1 MSHNEYLNWLYVDKC
16 KFDELQETKIELE
29 KQLLSINENISN
41 IIGKKIA
48 NRIYIR
54 EFNESTKCKKC
65 NLISALVRNNLCYS
79 CC

>member
-16 KFDELQETKIELE
+16 KLEELYETKIELE
-29 KQLLSINENISN
+29 NQLLSINQNISN

-48 NRIYIR
+48 NCIR
-54 EFNESTKCKKC
+54 KLNESTKCKNC
-65 NLISALVRNNLCYS
+65 NLISALVRDNLCYS